1 MRTFREFLGNKQR
14 EGKRQLHML
23 QKVLE
28 RSGFRVEDFLD
39 EHFDEPY
46 IFCYNPDKNTTFS
59 GVRIYRIGD
68 KIAYRV
74 QRENKTH
81 PFGTAYMLDLDA
93 IFNDLME
100 DGITKK
106 EELGKKVMEEVAKN
120 LRSFFQES
128 ANAEKE
134 DDKWDDQN
142 DGALGMVHVRNPLG
156 GDYSSQV
163 HDTNNGA
170 GG

>member
-1 MRTFREFLGNKQR
+1 
-14 EGKRQLHML
+14 ML

-28 RSGFRVEDFLD
+28 QSGFRVEDFLD
-39 EHFDEPY
+39 DHFDEPY
-46 IFCYNPDKNTTFS
+46 VYCYNPDKNTSFN
-59 GVRIYRIGD
+59 GIRFYKIGD
-68 KIAYRV
+68 SLAYRV

-81 PFGTAYMLDLDA
+81 PFGKAYLLDLDS

-100 DGITKK
+100 DGVTKK
-106 EELGKKVMEEVAKN
+106 EELGQKVVKEIVESIK
-120 LRSFFQES
+120 SFFKES
-128 ANAEKE
+128 AAAEKE
-134 DDKWDDQN
+134 DNWSDRD

-163 HDTNNGA
+163 HNTNNGA